1 MNFKK
6 NIIEIGDIIEQ
17 DIKTPSVGQDTST
30 PLAAFSLVNLGEAKL
45 PFGDINR

>member
-6 NIIEIGDIIEQ
+6 KIIEIGDIDEQ

-30 PLAAFSLVNLGEAKL
+30 PLLLALLS
-45 PFGDINR
+45 